1 MINLAVIVSVLGKY
15 NRKNECKRVFL
26 CIPIL
31 IYDFGTM
38 FLLSGSDFRF
48 FYLNFS
54 ICPIIMI
61 ILYGRRAHD
70 GIIEINRKKDE
81 KQCVVEV

>member
-31 IYDFGTM
+31 IYNFGTI

-48 FYLNFS
+48 FYLN
-54 ICPIIMI
+54 CPIIMI
-61 ILYGRRAHD
+61 ILYCRRVHD
-70 GIIEINRKKDE
+70 GIVEINIKKDE